1 MSRIIDNIVQRERKE
16 VEKKSSIDTDLRMI
30 DEVIFTVEQISEIS
44 TLPLEEV
51 EELIKKRSA

>member
-51 EELIKKRSA
+51 KELIKKHSA

>member
-30 DEVIFTVEQISEIS
+30 DEVIFTVE
-44 TLPLEEV
+44 
-51 EELIKKRSA
+51 